1 MIVLL
6 VFARIS
12 FVKETNVTSQ
22 FNSSR
27 KDYEVFLW
35 HNYDQHHGRNQSA
48 SVFLILTKW
57 LAVQLLSNLELTELF
72 NNTIIRKL
80 HNLIRYKM
88 Y

>member
-27 KDYEVFLW
+27 KDYEIFLW
-35 HNYDQHHGRNQSA
+35 HNYDQHHGRN
-48 SVFLILTKW
+48 
-57 LAVQLLSNLELTELF
+57 
-72 NNTIIRKL
+72 
-80 HNLIRYKM
+80 
-88 Y
+88 